1 MVLYSN
7 LVQLNPNLF
16 QVSLAF
22 GLAVMAIAS
31 FTGHVSGGRGATM
44 TENKAN
50 SDLVKAQLF

>member
-50 SDLVKAQLF
+50 SD